1 MRDAFRIRF
10 CISAFALG
18 FPACVYAAGFA
29 TPLDIP
35 LIKYGYVLLMGLW
48 GALAALL
55 QRLAKGE
62 EPRWKIVIARDIT
75 NATLAAI
82 LVFLLCEHFSVPPAL
97 GAVAY
102 TLAGYG
108 GARFME
114 FMYVRFL
121 AKFNQLAGGEKNG

>member
-1 MRDAFRIRF
+1 MRDVFRIRF
-10 CISAFALG
+10 CISALTLG
-18 FPACVYAAGFA
+18 FPACVYAAEYA

-75 NATLAAI
+75 NATLAAV

-97 GAVAY
+97 GAVGY

-114 FMYVRFL
+114 FAYLKFL
-121 AKFNQLAGGEKNG
+121 ARFTQLVGEKNG